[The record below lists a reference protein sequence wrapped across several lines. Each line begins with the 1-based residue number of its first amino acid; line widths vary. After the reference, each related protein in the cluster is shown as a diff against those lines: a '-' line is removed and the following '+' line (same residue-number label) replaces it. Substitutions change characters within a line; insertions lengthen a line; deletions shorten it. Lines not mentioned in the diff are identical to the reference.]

1 MRRRT
6 LRTLPTVV
14 LYAKPPFAEIR
25 CRRREQDGTRWN
37 GKVDPGL
44 IYVDLAI
51 YLLCAENI
59 PTQNEAYI
67 LPLRPPIPVA
77 VSEKHE
83 SQTGTTF
90 PSHENFHAHPPSPLL
105 PDPSANSWNR
115 SINDRKA
122 TIADP
127 RPKRNSEINATHR
140 STTTTTTTIKK
151 YRKSLSPP
159 PLCTHASPLAPS
171 KKRKEERRGKY
182 ACKRHVSVCA

>member
-1 MRRRT
+1 MSKQAALRRSRSRCTSGT
-6 LRTLPTVV
+6 LRTLPTLV
-14 LYAKPPFAEIR
+14 LYAESPFAEIR

-67 LPLRPPIPVA
+67 LPSRPPIPVA
-77 VSEKHE
+77 VSENYQA
-83 SQTGTTF
+83 QTGTTV

-115 SINDRKA
+115 SINESNHN
-122 TIADP
+122 IADP
-127 RPKRNSEINATHR
+127 RPKRNSEINATFIDLQRQQH
-140 STTTTTTTIKK
+140 SKNKK
-151 YRKSLSPP
+151 FPKPR
-159 PLCTHASPLAPS
+159 
-171 KKRKEERRGKY
+171 
-182 ACKRHVSVCA
+182 CALMPAR